1 MGSAHA
7 TEIRHPAHQF
17 DSPTQQRESLSF
29 GMWLFLVTEVMFFGG
44 IFVGYAVYRSLN
56 PEMFHAMSHHLNV
69 YMGGLNTAVLLT
81 SSLSMAFA
89 VNAAHSNNKR
99 RLVSMLL
106 VTFAFSLVFM
116 VVKYFEYAE
125 KFEHHLVPGA
135 HFQLSAEE
143 TAQFGS
149 TAQLFFSFYFAAT
162 GLHGFH
168 VLCGTFL
175 IGIFA
180 WLAKRNYFHNNGQP
194 VEMLGLYWHFV
205 DLVWIYVFP
214 LFYLIGLT

>member
-1 MGSAHA
+1 MSDAFD
-7 TEIRHPAHQF
+7 TVQVDHQF
-17 DSPTQQRESLSF
+17 DSPTQQRESLSL

-44 IFVGYAVYRSLN
+44 IFVGYAVYRN
-56 PEMFHAMSHHLNV
+56 MYPDMFHHMSHHLNV

-81 SSLSMAFA
+81 SSLTMAFA
-89 VNAAHSNNKR
+89 VNAAHNGNRK
-99 RLVSMLL
+99 RLVSMLII
-106 VTFAFSLVFM
+106 TFLASLVFL

-125 KFEHHLVPGA
+125 KFHHGLVPGKNF
-135 HFQLSAEE
+135 HLQSEY
-143 TAQFGS
+143 GD
-149 TAQLFFSFYFAAT
+149 TAQLFFGFYFAAT

-168 VLCGTFL
+168 VLCGTVM

-180 WLAKRNYFHNNGQP
+180 WMAHKGRFLGNRAQP